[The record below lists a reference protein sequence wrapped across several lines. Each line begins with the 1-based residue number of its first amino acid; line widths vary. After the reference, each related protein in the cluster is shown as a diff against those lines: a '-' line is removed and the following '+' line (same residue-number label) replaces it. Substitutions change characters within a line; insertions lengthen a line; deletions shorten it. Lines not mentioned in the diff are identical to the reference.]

1 MQIAQDKQPADQ
13 HRGETHRT
21 GQNRAPTAS
30 GHHGWTVVTTT
41 DHGGSHSQAVPRP
54 WWPSPSPNCYG
65 FSCDASISNA
75 IIAWLLLGFSFKW
88 SVGS

>member
-41 DHGGSHSQAVPRP
+41 GHGGSHGQAVVAATAVMAFPLPELLRFFLRRFDFP
-54 WWPSPSPNCYG
+54 HDYCLV
-65 FSCDASISNA
+65 A
-75 IIAWLLLGFSFKW
+75 AWFCL
-88 SVGS
+88 